1 MKNFLFALA
10 LAVTSLTFAQD
21 INGVW
26 SDSSSASFDNCYAIF
41 SIEGDSVFMTHY
53 IEFNGNPFV
62 EHGEGTIK
70 NDELQYHVKVTKQ
83 IPGWTTTA
91 GDHILKISS
100 DGLTL
105 RGTYK
110 DNVGN
115 SGPLVFKRKLPFK
128 K

>member
-1 MKNFLFALA
+1 MKKLLIILLIGLVKISN
-10 LAVTSLTFAQD
+10 AQD

-26 SDSSSASFDNCYAIF
+26 ADSSSSSFGNCYAIF
-41 SIEGDSVFMTHY
+41 SIQNDSVFMTHY
-53 IEFNGNPFV
+53 IEFNGQPFV
-62 EHGEGTIK
+62 EHGSGTIK
-70 NDELQYHVKVTKQ
+70 NGELNYHVKVTKQ

-91 GDHILKISS
+91 GDHHLVLSK
-100 DGLTL
+100 DKRTL

-115 SGPLVFKRKLPFK
+115 SGPLVFKKRFPQK